1 MKTDEHNKF
10 RWLMLLAT
18 LSALVASFVM
28 RHLQDAGTMEPLQ
41 HGLLVYCCVVVVV
54 LLVVMV
60 KHLPADMKRNAEE
73 ERAKR
78 QKMEQ
83 LFREAERNERER
95 RKQRDYI
102 SDEEIENE
110 IKRICI
116 DNNSD
121 FIPML

>member
-1 MKTDEHNKF
+1 MKTDENNKF
-10 RWLMLLAT
+10 RWLMLLAA
-18 LSALVASFVM
+18 LSGLVASFVM

-60 KHLPADMKRNAEE
+60 KHLPAAMKRNAEE

>member
-1 MKTDEHNKF
+1 
-10 RWLMLLAT
+10 MLLAT

-60 KHLPADMKRNAEE
+60 KHLPAAMKAAMKRNAEE